1 MWKREGKTPGQIV
14 SEKQL
19 ELMEDRG
26 ALEQLCHSMMEA
38 HPQVVTISGGGEG
51 QSHLQSQPQDTPKSL
66 AISLSGSPEALPKND
81 WPSFMYS
88 SLIVIFLVKVRRD
101 EIGRYWKNTTS
112 FPIRRIPPLEFT
124 LHGGVI

>member
-38 HPQVVTISGGGEG
+38 HPQVVMDLKEG
-51 QSHLQSQPQDTPKSL
+51 NPR
-66 AISLSGSPEALPKND
+66 AINKLIGLVRKATQNRADPAMIKEILEKKLSS
-81 WPSFMYS
+81 
-88 SLIVIFLVKVRRD
+88 
-101 EIGRYWKNTTS
+101 
-112 FPIRRIPPLEFT
+112 
-124 LHGGVI
+124 